1 MNWNALFW
9 ISYLGLYAWA
19 LWGIVDTL
27 GLFTQ

>member
-19 LWGIVDTL
+19 LWRLADVL
-27 GLFTQ
+27 KLFP